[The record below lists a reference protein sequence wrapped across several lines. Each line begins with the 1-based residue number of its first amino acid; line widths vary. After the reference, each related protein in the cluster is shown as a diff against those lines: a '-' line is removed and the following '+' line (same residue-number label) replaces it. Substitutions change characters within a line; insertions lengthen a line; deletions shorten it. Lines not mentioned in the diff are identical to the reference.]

1 MVLFRRRGISNFI
14 AVLLLMVLA
23 VSAGAIIYAYTMGY
37 LGGFHESKLPGEMS
51 LDSATCTT
59 GLVTIYIRNVGKSSI
74 TIDKIYL
81 DGVEVT
87 GITWTTLDKGSAI
100 SEGDVGK
107 ITFGYVGAF
116 TDGKTYA
123 VKLVAKDNTQIS
135 FNVKCKA

>member
-1 MVLFRRRGISNFI
+1 MVLFRRRGISSFI
-14 AVLLLMVLA
+14 AVLLLMVLT

-51 LDSATCTT
+51 VDTSTCNSTT
-59 GLVTIYIRNVGKSSI
+59 VTIYVRNVGKSSI

-87 GITWTTLDKGSAI
+87 SPTWTLDKGSAI